1 MAERKFRRGQEM
13 GGDAVYDTLIMYYA
27 VKSLL
32 AGGGPTRRTKTFACS
47 TTCYDEDDLKCQ
59 YFCNAS
65 KLAKKKPKKPV
76 YWKVW
81 DPCARHG
88 CFNAG

>member
-1 MAERKFRRGQEM
+1 MRSLPDGWRRLGWWAATHLAERKFRRGQEM

-47 TTCYDEDDLKCQ
+47 ATCYDEDDLK
-59 YFCNAS
+59 
-65 KLAKKKPKKPV
+65 
-76 YWKVW
+76 
-81 DPCARHG
+81 
-88 CFNAG
+88 